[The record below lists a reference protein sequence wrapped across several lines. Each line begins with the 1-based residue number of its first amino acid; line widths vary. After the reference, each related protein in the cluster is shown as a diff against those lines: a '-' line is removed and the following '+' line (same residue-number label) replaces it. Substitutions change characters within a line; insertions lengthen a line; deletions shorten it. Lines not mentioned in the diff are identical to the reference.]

1 MTFVT
6 SFMHTL
12 IPLTHAFLQM
22 SVLVAQADEQI
33 DNIQQNAEQVDTDME
48 QGNVQVDKAI
58 VSARRARKM
67 RWACFLICLTAAII
81 VAIVLAIYFTSGS
94 RKH

>member
-1 MTFVT
+1 
-6 SFMHTL
+6 
-12 IPLTHAFLQM
+12 M

-58 VSARRARKM
+58 SSARRARKL
-67 RWACFLICLTAAII
+67 RWTCFIIILIVCI
-81 VAIVLAIYFTSGS
+81 VIAIVLAIHFTSGQH
-94 RKH
+94 K